1 MKIGK
6 HHLVRKFTAL
16 SLGLSFILSLFVA
29 QASPVA
35 VTNRVTPAN
44 TLKAQTIRGVENA
57 GALSSFYEALAALKA
72 GRRREPIH
80 IAHYGDSHTAA
91 NILTAEVRR
100 SFERDFGLYG
110 GGATAQARSSV
121 IYDVLG
127 INGARAVRLLS
138 WNESS
143 FSASVE
149 HRKPDLIILAYGTNE
164 VTDNNWSVESY
175 QRMFVTILRRFRRAA
190 PQASILIFGPPD
202 RAVRTGGGW
211 QSAARMTALLEAQR
225 RAAIE
230 MGAGFWSSYGAMGGA
245 GSMNIWVARGLGQR
259 DHVHLTAPGYIKLGR
274 LFYDDLLSGYEA
286 YAPADAR
293 QQQQND
299 LRRALQ
305 F

>member
-1 MKIGK
+1 
-6 HHLVRKFTAL
+6 VRKFTVLLL
-16 SLGLSFILSLFVA
+16 SLAFILSLFVT
-29 QASPVA
+29 QASSVVPA
-35 VTNRVTPAN
+35 NRITPAN
-44 TLKAQTIRGVENA
+44 TLSARNVRGLENA
-57 GALSSFYEALAALKA
+57 GALKSFYEALADLKA
-72 GRRREPIH
+72 GRRREPIR

-100 SFERDFGLYG
+100 SFERDFNVYG
-110 GGATAQARSSV
+110 DSAAEARSSI

-138 WNESS
+138 WNEPS

-149 HRKPDLIILAYGTNE
+149 RRKPDLIILAYGTNE

-202 RAVRTGGGW
+202 RAIRTSGGW
-211 QSAARMTALLEAQR
+211 QSVGKMTALLEAQR

-245 GSMNIWVARGLGQR
+245 GAMNAWVARGLGQR

-286 YAPADAR
+286 HAPGDSR
-293 QQQQND
+293 QQND

>member
-1 MKIGK
+1 MKVVRDNS
-6 HHLVRKFTAL
+6 VRKFSVL
-16 SLGLSFILSLFVA
+16 SLSLYLILTLFVTSA
-29 QASPVA
+29 NAVVA
-35 VTNRVTPAN
+35 TNRITPAN
-44 TLKAQTIRGVENA
+44 QRSAQTVRGVENA
-57 GALSSFYEALAALKA
+57 GALSSFYEALAELKA
-72 GRRREPIH
+72 GRRREPIR

-100 SFERDFGLYG
+100 SFEREFGLYG
-110 GGATAQARSSV
+110 ESAMHARSSI

-138 WNESS
+138 YNESS
-143 FSASVE
+143 FSSSVAR
-149 HRKPDLIILAYGTNE
+149 RKPDLIILAYGTNE

-175 QRMFVTILRRFRRAA
+175 QRLFVSILRRFRRAA
-190 PQASILIFGPPD
+190 PRASILIFGPPD
-202 RAVRTGGGW
+202 RAVRANGGW
-211 QSAARMTALLEAQR
+211 QSVGRMTALLEAQR

-245 GSMNIWVARGLGQR
+245 GSMNTWVARGLAQR

-286 YAPADAR
+286 YAPASGR